1 MAITIQTLQT
11 RYNNTMK
18 TLLSEFKG
26 GRLRGLAEKQ
36 TGTGNEKVRFYRSKP
51 GTTSTSINMYAP
63 SYTGTGGEINN
74 IECGIAYNY
83 WHDKLK
89 MSDINST
96 SLTIKDQLMKSGI
109 NSLSVSEDINIANV
123 IVAGGT
129 TLTDKG
135 SATTALSGQVN
146 AFIGAARVA
155 YLKGQNALDS
165 VTKVAI
171 LMNETAYEEFF
182 SDEKTINSLYTEL
195 AGIKGEAPNNFHY
208 CDIIALS
215 DTVLPAGKC
224 YFVPAGSF
232 GFAAWEDSA
241 FSDAT
246 YHAAQDSMFLMAKS
260 SWGAVLLDPKS
271 IFAFAYQP

>member
-1 MAITIQTLQT
+1 MAITAPTLQT
-11 RYNNTMK
+11 RFTTTMK
-18 TLLSEFKG
+18 TEFAEFKG
-26 GRLRGLAEKQ
+26 GRLRGLAQKQ
-36 TGTGNEKVRFYRSKP
+36 IGKGNEKVRFYVSKP
-51 GTTSTSINMYAP
+51 GTTSTSIDMYAAG
-63 SYTGTGGEINN
+63 YKGTGGAINN
-74 IECGIAYNY
+74 LECSIQYNY
-83 WHDKLK
+83 WHDKLAMK
-89 MSDINST
+89 DVNST
-96 SLTIKDQLMKSGI
+96 SLTIKDQLVRSGV
-109 NSLSVSEDINIANV
+109 NSLKVSEDINIANV
-123 IVAGGT
+123 IIATAG
-129 TLTDKG
+129 LTPKG
-135 SATTALSGQVN
+135 SATTKLSGQVN

-165 VTKVAI
+165 ATKVAI

-195 AGIKGEAPNNFHY
+195 SGIKGEAPSNFHY

-246 YHAAQDSMFLMAKS
+246 YHAAQDSMFLIAKT
-260 SWGAVLLDPKS
+260 SWGSVVLDPKS
-271 IFAFAYQP
+271 IFAFDYKS